1 MPIDSDTIR
10 VTLIAEP
17 LWHRVPGGT
26 GVATRELLAGLAAE
40 SEVEIDAVAARHRA
54 GLSNPAGGRVRQAGL
69 PRVLLYE
76 LWSRTGRPDVA
87 GRGSQLIHSPM
98 LPAPTASRLPVI
110 VTLHDMAW
118 VERPDDFPARARR
131 LYERMFERVRDQA
144 SLVLCSSEFTLRA
157 AVDAGLSS
165 DRARVV
171 RLGARPLD
179 SGGIDLASRFD
190 IDSPFLLS
198 VGTAEPRKNLARLLQ
213 AFELSELWQ
222 TGMTLVLAGP
232 EGWQVE
238 LGDLLESLATQV
250 RSSIVAVGQVS
261 DSELAAL
268 YEGCAGFVYPSLLE
282 GFGLPVLEALV
293 AGAPVVTSATTATA
307 EVAGEAALLV
317 DPESVEEIA
326 KAMRDVIE
334 DDEARDRIRRAVEIQ
349 VARHSWEAHIA
360 ATLAAY
366 REVVP

>member
-1 MPIDSDTIR
+1 MPNNSEVIR
-10 VTLIAEP
+10 VTVIAEP

-26 GVATRELLAGLAAE
+26 GVAARELLTGL
-40 SEVEIDAVAARHRA
+40 STHPEVEVDIVAARHRS
-54 GLSNPAGGRVRQAGL
+54 GLSSPVGGRVRQVGL

-87 GRGSQLIHSPM
+87 GSGSHLIHSPM
-98 LPAPTASRLPVI
+98 LPAPTASRVPVV
-110 VTLHDMAW
+110 VTLHDLAW
-118 VERPDDFPARARR
+118 VERPADFPPRARR
-131 LYERMFERVRDQA
+131 LYERMFARVREQA

-157 AVDAGLSS
+157 AVAAGLSS

-179 SGGIDLASRFD
+179 SRGVDLASRFD

-213 AFELSELWQ
+213 AFEMSELWR

-238 LGDLLESLATQV
+238 LGDLFDSLANEV

-268 YEGCAGFVYPSLLE
+268 YRGCAGFVYPSLLE

-317 DPESVEEIA
+317 NPESVEEIA
-326 KAMRDVIE
+326 EAMRDIVE
-334 DDEARDRIRRAVEIQ
+334 DDEARDRISRSVAGQ

-366 REVVP
+366 REVIT